1 MKSLYYQ
8 FVNYIQTMDQLWFV
22 TIWMAMFAVI
32 LVLIMKFFKIYNGTQ
47 KKFEKLSY
55 LVVALLLFA
64 LLVFLTSLRK

>member
-32 LVLIMKFFKIYNGTQ
+32 LVLVMKFFKIYNGTQ

-55 LVVALLLFA
+55 LVLALLLFA
-64 LLVFLTSLRK
+64 ALVFITSLRK

>member
-22 TIWMAMFAVI
+22 TIWMLTFAVM
-32 LVLIMKFFKIYNGTQ
+32 LVYIMKFFKIYNGTQ

-55 LVVALLLFA
+55 LVLALMLFA
-64 LLVFLTSLRK
+64 VLIFLTNIRK